1 MQCDETI
8 SHMVTE
14 GRSYFRTLRNA
25 CVTAGKP
32 HDCRQ
37 NVPWLLWNALLTTP
51 YVSEHFKY
59 MFLVARNLYEM
70 FVLYR
75 GEHTNPALNC
85 WHLKWSTSISCDG
98 HKHTVGRRPVL
109 GQVSRQPALD
119 VIASRNTGVGGGDVG
134 VQPHPCE
141 TWAFTNLQNRKLLAA
156 HRAKSL
162 FSRNK

>member
-8 SHMVTE
+8 SRMVTA

-25 CVTAGKP
+25 CVTAGQNH

-37 NVPWLLWNALLTTP
+37 NIPWLLWNALLTTP

-59 MFLVARNLYEM
+59 MFLVAKDLYEM
-70 FVLYR
+70 FVFYR
-75 GEHTNPALNC
+75 GKHDPALNG
-85 WHLKWSTSISCDG
+85 WHLKWSTSISYAG
-98 HKHTVGRRPVL
+98 HEHTVGRRPVL
-109 GQVSRQPALD
+109 GQVSRKPALD
-119 VIASRNTGVGGGDVG
+119 VMASRNTGVGGGDVG
-134 VQPHPCE
+134 VQPHPRE
-141 TWAFTNLQNRKLLAA
+141 IQAFTNLQNRKLLAA